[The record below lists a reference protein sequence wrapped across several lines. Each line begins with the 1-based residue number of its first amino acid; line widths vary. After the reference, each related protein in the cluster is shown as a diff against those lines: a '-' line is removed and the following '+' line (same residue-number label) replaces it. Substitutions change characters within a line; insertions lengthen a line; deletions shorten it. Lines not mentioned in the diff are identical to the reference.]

1 MTHKSIVML
10 AVLALAALPAC
21 DRDRDRTG
29 STTTTG
35 AGTEGRS
42 PRVEDVRVVL
52 LAERPD
58 AIEAIKALQIT
69 NVDGVVTLR
78 GHVNDEQARTVL
90 VERVRRMPNVKLVKD
105 ELFVMPTGPKMKM
118 EGAPQDQPGN
128 APPSP

>member
-21 DRDRDRTG
+21 DRDRDRERAG

-42 PRVEDVRVVL
+42 PGVEEVRIVM
-52 LAERPD
+52 LAERP
-58 AIEAIKALQIT
+58 EAVETIKALQIT
-69 NVDGVVTLR
+69 NDNGVVTLR
-78 GHVNDEQARTVL
+78 GHVNDEQARTAL

-105 ELFVMPTGPKMKM
+105 ELFVIPSGRNM
-118 EGAPQDQPGN
+118 EGAPQDQPSKS
-128 APPSP
+128 PPSP